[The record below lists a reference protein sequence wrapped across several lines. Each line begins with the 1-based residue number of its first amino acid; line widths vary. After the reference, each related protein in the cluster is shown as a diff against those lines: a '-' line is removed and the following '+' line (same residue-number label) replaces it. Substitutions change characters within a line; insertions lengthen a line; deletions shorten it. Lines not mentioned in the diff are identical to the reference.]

1 MVENSWSPSL
11 RVRVLARML
20 LLLFLLAMFE
30 GAARLVFHFK
40 GAFHS
45 KLNEY
50 QMVDPA
56 NHRLWILRPG
66 YRQTLNGLV
75 AEKQRTSHTLAVD
88 YLAQRGAQLGV
99 HPEDVLFQVD
109 RDGFKGP
116 EIDKRHSRVRILTL
130 GVSCTFGSWFDQ
142 YSYPRALEREL
153 KSSGR
158 DVEVINAGVEGY
170 SPAQVLERIN
180 EFKALRPE
188 ITTIYIGWNALFSD
202 DALPDGFHYYTWM
215 LLERSYERLFPYRA
229 ARESYQRPKHP
240 NRNDPELVRLEGY
253 VPPFMKEVQQIIR
266 EMQTTGS
273 KVVLITI
280 PGLFTTQEEPTARSL
295 QIGHLPRYTSNPFVL
310 ARMAERYNA
319 GLRAM
324 AQQSGLQVIDL
335 EKWSTV
341 ALQPRDKYF
350 FDSVHL
356 YEEGQAMIG
365 KEIAAELAPTFSAP
379 QAAAPDTSIK
389 ESD

>member
-1 MVENSWSPSL
+1 M
-11 RVRVLARML
+11 RVRVLAGFL
-20 LLLFLLAMFE
+20 LLLFLLAMLE

-40 GAFHS
+40 SAFHS
-45 KLNEY
+45 NLNEY

-56 NHRLWILRPG
+56 NHHLWILRPG
-66 YRQTLNGLV
+66 YSQTLNGLV

-116 EIDKRHSRVRILTL
+116 EIDKSHSRVRILTI
-130 GVSCTFGSWFDQ
+130 GDSCTFGSWFDQ

-170 SPAQVLERIN
+170 SPTQVLARIN

-202 DALPDGFHYYTWM
+202 DALPGGFHYYTWM

-229 ARESYQRPKHP
+229 ALESYQRPKHP
-240 NRNDPELVRLEGY
+240 NRNDPKLVQLEGY
-253 VPPFMKEVQQIIR
+253 VPPFLKDVQQIVR
-266 EMQTTGS
+266 EMKGAGS
-273 KVVLITI
+273 KVVLITL
-280 PGLFTTQEEPTARSL
+280 PGLFATQEEPSARAL
-295 QIGHLPRYTSNPFVL
+295 QIGHLPRYTSNPFVV
-310 ARMAERYNA
+310 ARMAERYNVA
-319 GLRAM
+319 LRDLG
-324 AQQSGLQVIDL
+324 QQDGVQVIDL
-335 EKWSTV
+335 EKWSAV

-365 KEIAAELAPTFSAP
+365 KEIAAELAPTLNAAQATAP
-379 QAAAPDTSIK
+379 HTSRK